1 MMILNKSG
9 KTAQKL
15 ISAKEIIKRFNV
27 TYQTV
32 NHYTN
37 FGLLH
42 VVIKNGNVR
51 MYDETEARER
61 LMKVSQ
67 LISEGY
73 PLRLI
78 RKKLE
83 GE

>member
-1 MMILNKSG
+1 MNEKH
-9 KTAQKL
+9 KL
-15 ISAKEIIKRFNV
+15 ISAKDIIKKYQI

-42 VVIKNGNVR
+42 VVTKKGNVR
-51 MYDETEARER
+51 FYDGSRIKER
-61 LMKVSQ
+61 LIKIGRLVG
-67 LISEGY
+67 EGY

-78 RKKLE
+78 SKMLN
-83 GE
+83 GS